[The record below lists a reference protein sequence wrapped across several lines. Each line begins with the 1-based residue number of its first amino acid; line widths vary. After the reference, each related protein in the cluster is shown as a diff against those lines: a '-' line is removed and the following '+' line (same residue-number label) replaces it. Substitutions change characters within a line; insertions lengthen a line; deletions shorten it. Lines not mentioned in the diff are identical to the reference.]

1 MTTDLYRRMLPVFVA
16 EAEQKLDAMYDAI
29 ATLAIVPEDAE
40 ARRAVA
46 RAVHT
51 IKGNAAML
59 GLAAIADTAERAESR
74 WPIAAGAPTTQ
85 ALAEL
90 HAARCALRDLVR
102 EAAADGHA
110 LAGD

>member
-1 MTTDLYRRMLPVFVA
+1 VTTDLYRRMLPVFVQ
-16 EAEQKLDAMYDAI
+16 EAEQKLDALYDAI
-29 ATLAIVPEDAE
+29 AILALTPLDAE

-59 GLAAIADTAERAESR
+59 GLAAIADTAERIESR
-74 WPIAAGAPTTQ
+74 WPIAGGAPTTQ

-90 HAARCALRDLVR
+90 HAGRCALRDLIR
-102 EAAADGHA
+102 EAANDCQA